1 MKKLFWLIAFSL
13 TSFFVLGQELKLE
26 NKDYWRNTNPI
37 FNIEKPII
45 IDTVDHCKEKLS
57 LKFKTSNDDVCYYK
71 KPQITSELNDESN
84 KVELKNQ
91 WNYSHNYSRN
101 YLKNFNLHISTSV
114 GIKLADLSISKFRLD
129 VEKETTNKHL
139 TIGSTLNLYTLQYYY
154 NGWRLMGYTRFY
166 FVENS
171 SGEGAFL
178 QLALGGGNFKNDLT
192 GDRFSSM
199 GASFDV
205 GNKFLI
211 GKEKNNYKDWFTITL
226 LGGFHS
232 YGAPD
237 GTMPISFIYQI
248 RWGYQF

>member
-13 TSFFVLGQELKLE
+13 TTFFALGQDLNLKQK
-26 NKDYWRNTNPI
+26 NYWETKNPK
-37 FNIEKPII
+37 FNFEKPII
-45 IDTVDHCKEKLS
+45 IDTVDRCKEKITV
-57 LKFKTSNDDVCYYK
+57 KFNSNDLCYYK
-71 KPQITSELNDESN
+71 KPQITSEINEIGN
-84 KVELKNQ
+84 KVQLNSN
-91 WNYSHNYSRN
+91 NYSDNYSRN
-101 YLKNFNLHISTSV
+101 EQKNFNLHISTSV

-129 VEKETTNKHL
+129 IEKETTNKHF

-178 QLALGGGNFKNDLT
+178 QFALGGGSFKNDLN
-192 GDRFSSM
+192 GDRFKSL

-205 GNKFLI
+205 GNKLLI
-211 GKEKNNYKDWFTITL
+211 GKEKNDYKDWFTITL
-226 LGGFHS
+226 LGGFHT

>member
-26 NKDYWRNTNPI
+26 NKDYWKTNTPK
-37 FNIEKPII
+37 FNLEKPII
-45 IDTVDHCKEKLS
+45 IDTVDHCKEQKLTY
-57 LKFKTSNDDVCYYK
+57 KIKNNDVCYYK
-71 KPQITSELNDESN
+71 KPQITSEIITKEKEVYN
-84 KVELKNQ
+84 LKSYSYNHRNNQ
-91 WNYSHNYSRN
+91 
-101 YLKNFNLHISTSV
+101 KNFNLNISTSV
-114 GIKLADLSISKFRLD
+114 GIKLADLSISKFRID
-129 VEKETTNKHL
+129 VEKETTNKHI
-139 TIGSTLNLYTLQYYY
+139 TIGSTLNLYTLKYYY
-154 NGWRLMGYTRFY
+154 NGWRLMGYSRFY

-178 QLALGGGNFKNDLT
+178 QLALGGGNFKNDLN
-192 GDRFSSM
+192 GDKFTSLGTSL
-199 GASFDV
+199 DV

-211 GKEKNNYKDWFTITL
+211 GKEKNNYKDWFTITI

-237 GTMPISFIYQI
+237 GSMPLTWIYQI

>member
-13 TSFFVLGQELKLE
+13 TTFFALGQEINLKQ
-26 NKDYWRNTNPI
+26 KTYWETEKPK
-37 FNIEKPII
+37 FNFEKPII
-45 IDTVDHCKEKLS
+45 IDTVDHCKEKVTI
-57 LKFKTSNDDVCYYK
+57 KSNDLCYYK
-71 KPQITSELNDESN
+71 KPQITSEWKSND
-84 KVELKNQ
+84 VEVNVKKYQ
-91 WNYSHNYSRN
+91 PYQRSE
-101 YLKNFNLHISTSV
+101 LKNFNLHISTSV
-114 GIKLADLSISKFRLD
+114 GIKLADMSISKFRLD
-129 VEKETTNKHL
+129 IEKETTNKHL

-178 QLALGGGNFKNDLT
+178 QLALGGGNFKNDLN
-192 GDRFSSM
+192 GDRFKSL

-211 GKEKNNYKDWFTITL
+211 GKEKNNYKDWFTVTV
-226 LGGFHS
+226 LGGFHT

>member
-13 TSFFVLGQELKLE
+13 TTFFALGQEINLKE
-26 NKDYWRNTNPI
+26 KNYWNFEKPK
-37 FNIEKPII
+37 FNLEKPII
-45 IDTVDHCKEKLS
+45 IDTVDHCKDKLTV
-57 LKFKTSNDDVCYYK
+57 KFKSNDVCYYK
-71 KPQITSELNDESN
+71 TPQITSEINETGN
-84 KVELKNQ
+84 KVQFNSN
-91 WNYSHNYSRN
+91 NYSNNYSRN
-101 YLKNFNLHISTSV
+101 EQKNFNLHISTSV
-114 GIKLADLSISKFRLD
+114 GIKIADLSISKFRID

-232 YGAPD
+232 YRAPD